1 MLEYVDDFW
10 CLEHRQKG
18 QTLLSRDWG
27 QKSVLTTPICKHW
40 HPPTVLC
47 FLILQTAISPCT
59 LITHLFLMQNLK
71 MERKNEE
78 LHAEK
83 EAGKV
88 SHLNITEFGASIWL
102 SQHGSGLQRSDL
114 ETINHKKP
122 LNGTRSECWS
132 PGLLSTQLSKCF
144 SNREP
149 RHCIQ
154 IVLKAVLP
162 SFTSSTYNPFGFG
175 HASCIIKLFL
185 SHFDASRNLL

>member
-1 MLEYVDDFW
+1 MLGAQTERTNSTQQGLGAEIRAHYSH
-10 CLEHRQKG
+10 L
-18 QTLLSRDWG
+18 QTLTSSHCPLLPD
-27 QKSVLTTPICKHW
+27 
-40 HPPTVLC
+40 PPNCHIPLH
-47 FLILQTAISPCT
+47 SDYPS
-59 LITHLFLMQNLK
+59 FLMQNLK

-162 SFTSSTYNPFGFG
+162 SFTSSTYNPFSFG